1 MQPLS
6 DPLAVISN
14 HSLRA
19 SIQAYLAFAD
29 ASNAE
34 DEAGQ
39 ASEASTPPRLHDD
52 E

>member
-34 DEAGQ
+34 D
-39 ASEASTPPRLHDD
+39 
-52 E
+52 